1 MLFYRNT
8 IVIVHKACQKKKKKR
23 KKREKR
29 EKEKEKIIKKAYVFF
44 KSTIF
49 LNKT

>member
-1 MLFYRNT
+1 LY
-8 IVIVHKACQKKKKKR
+8 IKLAKR
-23 KKREKR
+23 KRERK
-29 EKEKEKIIKKAYVFF
+29 KEKEKIIKKTYVFF